1 MPIQKGED
9 WGERQPVPD
18 NAVVVHSDAEAA
30 AVISDARRASSPPP
44 PLLLT
49 GGDIARTLGGGR
61 GGVEPVERT
70 HVKLDIG
77 AVLLDGKIHWF
88 IAHLVAKRSWWR
100 GRVVVAAN
108 AAFLGAW
115 NIAPRAHPGDGKLD
129 VLDGD
134 PPLGDR
140 WKARRRLPSGTHVPH
155 PDISVRRVEA
165 VQLDLDRP
173 TPIVLDGRPCGK
185 ARSLSLRVEPA
196 AVDVWI

>member
-1 MPIQKGED
+1 MPVEKGKD

-18 NAVVVHSDAEAA
+18 EAVVVATDAEASM
-30 AVISDARRASSPPP
+30 VITEARRASTEPP

-49 GGDIARTLGGGR
+49 GGDTARTLGGGR
-61 GGVEPVERT
+61 GGVERTDRT
-70 HVKLDIG
+70 HVQLDIG
-77 AVLLDGKIHWF
+77 AVLLDGKLHWF

-108 AAFLGAW
+108 AAFLGNW
-115 NIAPRAHPGDGKLD
+115 NIAPRAHPGDGRLD

-140 WKARRRLPSGTHVPH
+140 WKARRRLPAGTHVPH

-165 VQLDLDRP
+165 LQLDLGGP
-173 TPIVLDGRPCGK
+173 TPILLDGRPFGR
-185 ARSLSLRVEPA
+185 AQSLSLRVEPA